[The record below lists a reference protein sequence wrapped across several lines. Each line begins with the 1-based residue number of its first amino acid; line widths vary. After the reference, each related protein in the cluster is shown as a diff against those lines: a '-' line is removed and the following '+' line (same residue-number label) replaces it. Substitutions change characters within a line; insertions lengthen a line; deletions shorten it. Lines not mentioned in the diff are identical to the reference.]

1 MLLYCPGCPG
11 VQYFPTALP
20 DLGSQT
26 SHLSPVLNLTRG
38 KALFKQV
45 ISFEHQ
51 EHRNQFSPVLDIFK
65 FWEIMY
71 FTCLLL
77 LVWFLLYGNHGFF
90 MYMIIKM
97 TNDKKDF
104 QVQMTAV
111 TLFWKC

>member
-1 MLLYCPGCPG
+1 
-11 VQYFPTALP
+11 
-20 DLGSQT
+20 
-26 SHLSPVLNLTRG
+26 
-38 KALFKQV
+38 
-45 ISFEHQ
+45 
-51 EHRNQFSPVLDIFK
+51 
-65 FWEIMY
+65 MY

-104 QVQMTAV
+104 QAQMTAV